1 MHAPEED
8 VAKYKGSYDCGYA
21 PIREA
26 RYRKAIAQGVLDKKW
41 PMSRGAVDWEK
52 FPHKAWDIRCMEV
65 YAAMVSQMDRGIGRI
80 VSELK
85 RQKSGIEGQ
94 VSGGLRQW
102 RAPPKRA
109 KRLLVDLTWFSA
121 VWSFDPIFNSGLP
134 CEAIADEVEDV

>member
-8 VAKYKGSYDCGYA
+8 VAKYKGSYDGGYA

-41 PMSRGAVDWEK
+41 PMSDGAVDWEK
-52 FPHKAWDIRCMEV
+52 FLHKAWDIRCMEV

-85 RQKSGIEGQ
+85 RQKALDNTLVIYLQDNGGCAEGYGRR
-94 VSGGLRQW
+94 S
-102 RAPPKRA
+102 
-109 KRLLVDLTWFSA
+109 
-121 VWSFDPIFNSGLP
+121 N
-134 CEAIADEVEDV
+134 ADKKDCP